1 MHPSQPYGGVDKET
15 TFHVNKV
22 EGQKIPKELEN
33 FVENVPFTI
42 DKDNRWKLLSE
53 LKKTT
58 PAIPKDKSF
67 AHNEVYI
74 ENDVIPLSQQN
85 RMSSHLPKEEEE
97 KEKNETKSL
106 DQQKEEQKEIDE
118 WTELGRA
125 NLKKKIKPRDMNARE
140 TQMPPHQP
148 KKANFYNDRHDEL
161 KKKDEVKHL
170 TPPKVECASEP
181 CLKTQSEVDI
191 QCIKTTFGNR
201 SKFDGVCQCKTC
213 RATTDKPQNA
223 KAVIKEKK
231 EIKTHE
237 LLEQI

>member
-125 NLKKKIKPRDMNARE
+125 NLKKKDQTKRYECERNSNAS
-140 TQMPPHQP
+140 TST
-148 KKANFYNDRHDEL
+148 KK
-161 KKKDEVKHL
+161 
-170 TPPKVECASEP
+170 
-181 CLKTQSEVDI
+181 
-191 QCIKTTFGNR
+191 
-201 SKFDGVCQCKTC
+201 SKFLQRQT
-213 RATTDKPQNA
+213 R
-223 KAVIKEKK
+223 
-231 EIKTHE
+231 
-237 LLEQI
+237 

>member
-1 MHPSQPYGGVDKET
+1 
-15 TFHVNKV
+15 
-22 EGQKIPKELEN
+22 
-33 FVENVPFTI
+33 
-42 DKDNRWKLLSE
+42 
-53 LKKTT
+53 
-58 PAIPKDKSF
+58 
-67 AHNEVYI
+67 
-74 ENDVIPLSQQN
+74 
-85 RMSSHLPKEEEE
+85 
-97 KEKNETKSL
+97 
-106 DQQKEEQKEIDE
+106 
-118 WTELGRA
+118 
-125 NLKKKIKPRDMNARE
+125 
-140 TQMPPHQP
+140 MPPHQP